1 MSLTSLAAPI
11 LANADQFLVDG
22 KHAAIAWLVHFLP
35 AVWQDVIT
43 GVLSILFTIAPITI
57 GFATLFALSTW
68 LERKGL
74 GRIQNRM
81 GPNRVGLPFLPWKLY
96 GLGQPMADGIKMLI
110 KEDIVPRNAD
120 KVLHFI
126 APVAL
131 LVPAFLAFSVI
142 PYGDGMVP
150 INLDAGLL
158 FFFAIGASTELLVF
172 CAGWAS
178 RNKYALLGSMRAI
191 AQMISYELPLII
203 STFSVIMAVG
213 SLSLVNIVDAQAGG
227 FTQWH
232 VFTPWGIAGFILFF
246 ISSLAEANRSPFDIP
261 EGESEI
267 IAGHLIE
274 YSGFKYALFFMAE
287 YLGMFAMGGLA
298 ISLFLGG
305 YHAPFAFL
313 EGWLPGLVWFVGKL
327 LVMIAMFIW
336 VRGTMPRLR
345 MDQLMNFAWKFMLP
359 MSLLVV
365 VAAGLWRFVGGGWLG
380 WLICGGMIVAP
391 YLALSRGLF
400 KARQWAKREYRY
412 AD

>member
-1 MSLTSLAAPI
+1 MSLPSLAAPI
-11 LANADQFLVDG
+11 LANADQFLVAG
-22 KHAAIAWLVHFLP
+22 KHALVNALP
-35 AVWQDVIT
+35 EALQVPAAV
-43 GVLSILFTIAPITI
+43 LLTIIPITV
-57 GFATLFALSTW
+57 GFATLFALATW

-110 KEDIVPRNAD
+110 KEDVVPRNAD
-120 KVLHFI
+120 KVLHFL
-126 APVAL
+126 APVL
-131 LVPAFLAFSVI
+131 LLIPAFLAFSVI
-142 PYGDGMVP
+142 PYGDGIVP

-158 FFFAIGASTELLVF
+158 FFFAVGASTELLIF

-213 SLSLVNIVDAQAGG
+213 SLSLVSIVNAQAGG
-227 FTQWH
+227 FTHWH

-246 ISSLAEANRSPFDIP
+246 IASLAEANRSPFDIP

-313 EGWLPGLVWFVGKL
+313 EGWLPGVFWFVSKL
-327 LVMIAMFIW
+327 LVLIALFIW

-359 MSLLVV
+359 MSLIVMI
-365 VAAGLWRFVGGGWLG
+365 AAGLWRFIDGGWVG
-380 WLICGGMIVAP
+380 WLTCGGLILLP
-391 YLALSRGLF
+391 YLALGKGLF

>member
-1 MSLTSLAAPI
+1 MSQTPLFAPI
-11 LANADQFLVDG
+11 LATADQYLVNA
-22 KHAAIAWLVHFLP
+22 KHALVSHLP
-35 AVWQDVIT
+35 EALQIPAAV
-43 GVLSILFTIAPITI
+43 LLTIAPITL
-57 GFATLFALSTW
+57 GFALLFAIATW

-81 GPNRVGLPFLPWKLY
+81 GPNRVGLPFTNWKLY
-96 GLGQPMADGIKMLI
+96 GLGQPIADGLKMLI
-110 KEDIVPRNAD
+110 KEDVVPEQAD
-120 KVLHFI
+120 KVLHFL
-126 APVAL
+126 APVLL

-142 PYGDGMVP
+142 PYGDGVVP
-150 INLDAGLL
+150 IDLDAGIL
-158 FFFAIGASTELLVF
+158 FFFAVGASTELLIF

-178 RNKYALLGSMRAI
+178 RNKYALLGAMRAI

-203 STFSVIMAVG
+203 STFSVVMAVG
-213 SLSLVNIVDAQAGG
+213 SLSLVQMVDAQAGG
-227 FTQWH
+227 FWH
-232 VFTPWGIAGFILFF
+232 WHIATPWGIAGFVIFF
-246 ISSLAEANRSPFDIP
+246 IASLAEANRSPFDIP

-298 ISLFLGG
+298 ITLFLGG
-305 YHAPFAFL
+305 YHAPFDFL
-313 EGWLPGLVWFVGKL
+313 EGWLPGLFWFVGKL
-327 LVMIAMFIW
+327 LVLIAMFIW

-365 VAAGLWRFVGGGWLG
+365 ITAGFWRFTGGGWLG
-380 WLICGGMIVAP
+380 WLVGVGMIGLP
-391 YLALSRGLF
+391 YVALSNGLYR
-400 KARQWAKREYRY
+400 ARHWSKREYRY